1 MARKFTKVSQDIFKE
16 CMIDSGILL
25 RTFDVTGATEVKD
38 EDIVCDTT
46 GDISATCVPTYSD
59 MGEDVNNC
67 PIGMMELMNLDGW
80 ETRLSFTALNAT
92 AETIHLALGAA
103 DIDAET
109 GKITPRRNLDTAK
122 DFRDIWL
129 VCNLMGGGFAAVHL
143 MNALSTAGLSLTT
156 RRSGKGQLQ
165 IELGG
170 HVSLDKQDVVPM
182 EFYVSEEEA
191 A

>member
-16 CMIDSGILL
+16 CVIDSGILL
-25 RTFDVTGATEVKD
+25 KTFDVTGATEVKD

-67 PIGMMELMNLDGW
+67 PAGMKELMNLDGW

-92 AETIHLALGAA
+92 AETIRLSLGAA

-122 DFRDIWL
+122 DFTDIWL

-156 RRSGKGQLQ
+156 TRNGKGQLQ

-170 HVSLDKQDVVPM
+170 HVSLDNQDVVPM

>member
-1 MARKFTKVSQDIFKE
+1 MARKFTKVSQNVFKE
-16 CMIDSGILL
+16 CVIDTGIVLKS
-25 RTFDVTGATEVKD
+25 FDVTGATEVKN

-67 PIGMMELMNLDGW
+67 PAGMMELMNLDGW
-80 ETRLSFTALNAT
+80 ETRLSFVALNAT
-92 AETIHLALGAA
+92 PETIKMSLGAA
-103 DIDAET
+103 DVDSES
-109 GKITPRRNLDTAK
+109 GKVTPRRNLDVEK
-122 DFRDIWL
+122 DFGDIWL

-156 RRSGKGQLQ
+156 TKNGKGQLQ

-170 HVSLDKQDVVPM
+170 HVSINAQDTVPM
-182 EFYVSEEEA
+182 EFYVSEGA

>member
-16 CMIDSGILL
+16 CVIDSGILL
-25 RTFDVTGATEVKD
+25 KTFDVTGATEVKD

-67 PIGMMELMNLDGW
+67 PAGTMELMNLDGW

-103 DIDAET
+103 DIDAAS
-109 GKITPRRNLDTAK
+109 GKVTPRSVLNVEN
-122 DFRDIWL
+122 DFRDVWL

-156 RRSGKGQLQ
+156 TKNGKGQLQ

-170 HVSLDKQDVVPM
+170 HVSIDAQDVVPM
-182 EFYVSEEEA
+182 EFYVSMEEA
-191 A
+191 E